1 MDVYKEWKLL
11 RKGKKSHAGGEGG
24 QGRCDRR
31 SGVFVWRGGG
41 GGSGRVGRGGQG
53 GCVRRSEAFLKIQN
67 MFFFVVFF
75 FLGGV

>member
-31 SGVFVWRGGG
+31 SGVFVCRGGGGG
-41 GGSGRVGRGGQG
+41 GGSGRGGG
-53 GCVRRSEAFLKIQN
+53 GARVDVYREVKLF
-67 MFFFVVFF
+67 
-75 FLGGV
+75 